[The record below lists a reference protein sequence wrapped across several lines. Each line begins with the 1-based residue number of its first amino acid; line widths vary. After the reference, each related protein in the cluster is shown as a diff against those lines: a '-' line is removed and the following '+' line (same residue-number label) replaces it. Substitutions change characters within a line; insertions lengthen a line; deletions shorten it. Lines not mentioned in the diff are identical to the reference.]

1 MSHGR
6 KCMSEKIGHTLGGP
20 KTQLRVESSAALFTK
35 KTLQGLSEYDKPLR
49 HHNFLGEKLCHF
61 FHDSERWGQIGP
73 TLEENSSIVTTRRI
87 AAVGI
92 AI

>member
-61 FHDSERWGQIGP
+61 SM
-73 TLEENSSIVTTRRI
+73 TLRGGVKLAPPLKKTLQ
-87 AAVGI
+87 
-92 AI
+92 